1 MKIFG
6 QPTVGNTSGV
16 RRKGKSNS
24 VEGSDFSA
32 LLDAMSEASE
42 SAAPPPPA
50 PVSSTNMVLS
60 IQAVSDEE
68 IGRKKAYKQANQTL
82 DALEDLKKSILLGDI
97 SKHQLK
103 NISDKIEQMRTETN
117 DPRLQQILDE
127 VELRAA
133 VELAKL
139 NYNA

>member
-32 LLDAMSEASE
+32 LLEAMSEASE
-42 SAAPPPPA
+42 SAAPTAPA

-82 DALEDLKKSILLGDI
+82 DALDDLKKSILLGDI
-97 SKHQLK
+97 SQHQLK
-103 NISDKIEQMRTETN
+103 NISDKIDSMRTQSS
-117 DPRLQQILDE
+117 DPQLQEILDHI
-127 VELRAA
+127 ELRAA

-139 NYNA
+139 DYKA

>member
-6 QPTVGNTSGV
+6 QPTVGKAPGV

-24 VEGSDFSA
+24 TEGSDFSA

-42 SAAPPPPA
+42 SSAPLPPT

-82 DALEDLKKSILLGDI
+82 DALDDLKKSILLGDI
-97 SKHQLK
+97 SPHQLK
-103 NISDKIEQMRTETN
+103 NISDKIDMMRTQSG
-117 DPRLQQILDE
+117 DPQLQDILDHI
-127 VELRAA
+127 ELRAA

-139 NYNA
+139 DFKA

>member
-6 QPTVGNTSGV
+6 QPTVGATSGT

-42 SAAPPPPA
+42 SSAPVPAA

-60 IQAVSDEE
+60 IQSVSEEE

-82 DALEDLKKSILLGDI
+82 DALDDLKKSILLGDI
-97 SKHQLK
+97 SEHQLK
-103 NISDKIEQMRTETN
+103 HISDKIEQMRTETN
-117 DPRLQQILDE
+117 DPKLRQILDE

-139 NYNA
+139 NFTV

>member
-6 QPTVGNTSGV
+6 QPTVGNAPGV

-32 LLDAMSEASE
+32 LLEAMSEASE
-42 SAAPPPPA
+42 SSAPAPAA

-68 IGRKKAYKQANQTL
+68 ISRKKAYKQANQTL
-82 DALEDLKKSILLGDI
+82 DALDDLKKSILLGDI
-97 SKHQLK
+97 SQHQLK
-103 NISDKIEQMRTETN
+103 NISEKINSMRTETN

-139 NYNA
+139 NYNV